1 MANGSVF
8 APSGKSF
15 ALAYA
20 DDSTDTSTVEGGATA
35 ILVTNTDAANVVVVT
50 FGFSSDGDTDAV
62 IPVAGTPGKGT
73 IVGPRQQL
81 TFSLPQAGYDPTM
94 WVSVAGVSAT
104 GNVFVST
111 GSFQ

>member
-1 MANGSVF
+1 MPSPVF
-8 APSGKSF
+8 APQGVSYI
-15 ALAYA
+15 LPYA
-20 DDSTDTSTVEGGATA
+20 DDSTSTSVSMPAA
-35 ILVTNTDAANVVVVT
+35 QAVSVYNPDAANVVVVT

-73 IVGPRQQL
+73 VVGPRQQL

>member
-1 MANGSVF
+1 MSSPVF
-8 APSGKSF
+8 APKGVSYI
-15 ALAYA
+15 LPYA
-20 DDSTDTSTVEGGATA
+20 DDSTDVSVEMPAA
-35 ILVTNTDAANVVVVT
+35 QAVSVYNPDAANVVVVT